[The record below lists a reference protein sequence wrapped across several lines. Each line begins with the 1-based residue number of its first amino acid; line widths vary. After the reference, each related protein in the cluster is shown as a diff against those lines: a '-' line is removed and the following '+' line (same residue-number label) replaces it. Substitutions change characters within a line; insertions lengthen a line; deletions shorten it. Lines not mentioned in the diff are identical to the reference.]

1 MLPSPNFTQS
11 GIPLLEICE
20 KEIQSCH
27 NVNKL
32 FNFFLMKIPF
42 DVTMVNQAT
51 FWVNFK
57 CSISFSHIYE
67 LLYNP
72 SSHFFTIYNTFE
84 QNNLCPIWEQPK
96 TPYSIWNSN
105 QHLLP

>member
-1 MLPSPNFTQS
+1 
-11 GIPLLEICE
+11 
-20 KEIQSCH
+20 
-27 NVNKL
+27 
-32 FNFFLMKIPF
+32 MKIPF
-42 DVTMVNQAT
+42 DVTMANQAT

-57 CSISFSHIYE
+57 HSSSFSHIYE

-96 TPYSIWNSN
+96 TPYNIWNSN